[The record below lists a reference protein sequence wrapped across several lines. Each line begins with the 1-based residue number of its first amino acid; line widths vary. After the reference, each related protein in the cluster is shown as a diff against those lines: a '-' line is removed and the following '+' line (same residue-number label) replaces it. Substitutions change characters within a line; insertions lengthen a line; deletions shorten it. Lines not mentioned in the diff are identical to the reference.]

1 MSQDVESLS
10 PVATPAPEKSRARWK
25 GVLTVLLAI
34 AFSML
39 VVYLTTRYHAEL
51 RNLGRAG
58 YLGLF
63 LISILGNATI
73 IVPAPVFVVACAAGM
88 VYGPL
93 VVGLISGLGSALG
106 ELTGYYAG
114 YGGSSVIPE
123 GKLYEKLAQF
133 MREHGMLAIFIL
145 AAIPNPLFDVGG
157 MIAGIL
163 KMPVLRFIAAAW
175 VGKAVRLGVMAY
187 ICLGGLPFLQQFIG
201 R

>member
-10 PVATPAPEKSRARWK
+10 PAATPAPEKSRARWK

-34 AFSML
+34 AFSLL

-51 RNLGRAG
+51 RGLGRAG

-73 IVPAPVFVVACAAGM
+73 IIPAPVFVVACAAGM
-88 VYGPL
+88 IYGPL
-93 VVGLISGLGSALG
+93 VVGLISGLGSAIG

-133 MREHGMLAIFIL
+133 MREHGILAIFIL
-145 AAIPNPLFDVGG
+145 AVVPNPLFDVGG

-163 KMPVLRFIAAAW
+163 KMPVLRFLFAAW
-175 VGKAVRLGVMAY
+175 IGKAVRLGVMAY
-187 ICLGGLPFLQQFIG
+187 LCLGGLPFLQHFIG